1 MPLWKPCRVVV
12 CILAF
17 ASASVLRP
25 RQTLTNDPHERR
37 ITSKSHGDLHGFGKA
52 MHPFADIWKTR
63 EEEAGTTPLP
73 QGANVVDV
81 LAFGDSLTDG
91 FGRRP
96 YPDQLQE
103 MLNSLH
109 TYGGYKNKVYRVANA
124 GVPGELTDGMVARLP
139 DTIAHLKAA
148 GRKPAFVLIL
158 GGTNDLLWG
167 NMTSDTVLANLRS
180 MRAAVL
186 KEHTKPVLFTIP
198 RLDVEEGIHKI
209 TQIRMAPNEPAM
221 RAVNAAL
228 EKDAHNDASMLLAD
242 ISEIS
247 RKHLV
252 DGVHF
257 NGKGYARVAEV
268 AYSVMKPMLS

>member
-1 MPLWKPCRVVV
+1 MPLSKPCRVAV
-12 CILAF
+12 CMLTL
-17 ASASVLRP
+17 ASASILRSRHP
-25 RQTLTNDPHERR
+25 VTDEPHEPL
-37 ITSKSHGDLHGFGKA
+37 ITSKSPRTLNGFGKA
-52 MHPFADIWKTR
+52 IHPFADIWQTR
-63 EEEAGTTPLP
+63 EEKAGITPLP
-73 QGANVVDV
+73 KGADVVDV
-81 LAFGDSLTDG
+81 LAFGDSLTEG

-109 TYGGYKNKVYRVANA
+109 SYGGFKKRVYRVANA
-124 GVPGELTDGMVARLP
+124 GIPGELTDSMVLRLP

-180 MRAAVL
+180 MRAAAL
-186 KEHTKPVLFTIP
+186 QEHTKPMLFTLP
-198 RLDVEEGIHKI
+198 RLDVEENSHNI
-209 TQIRMAPNEPAM
+209 TQAKIVPNEPAM
-221 RAVNAAL
+221 RAVNVAL
-228 EKDAHNDASMLLAD
+228 KKEAQSDASMLLAD

-257 NGKGYARVAEV
+257 NGKGYARLAEV
-268 AYSVMKPMLS
+268 AYNVMKPMLS